1 VFIGVIDS
9 TELRSRGG
17 SSSQAGCGS
26 SNRSRRSVSSM
37 EDAMREQQENFC
49 DELQQQQMA
58 FLKEQSDY
66 MAAYNAQAQQAM
78 NVSVLFLHNTLNI
91 GSITN
96 ILYLQQSWFPQQA
109 QQQPF
114 VFPQFQPAMPQRG
127 LHAPPPPPPPQ
138 VLQFSLNLLFVS
150 TFQILTKLDFVGIRC
165 HGPQHATTGDTST
178 GGAYAGEGDTPGEVS
193 LTNNLFE

>member
-1 VFIGVIDS
+1 MFTGVIDS

-26 SNRSRRSVSSM
+26 SSRSRRSVSSM
-37 EDAMREQQENFC
+37 EEAMREQQEKFR
-49 DELQQQQMA
+49 EEMRQQQMA
-58 FLKEQSDY
+58 FLQQQSEY
-66 MAAYNAQAQQAM
+66 MATYNAQAQQEM
-78 NVSVLFLHNTLNI
+78 NVSVLFILNTLDI

-114 VFPQFQPAMPQRG
+114 VFPQFQPPMPQWG

-138 VLQFSLNLLFVS
+138 VIQFS
-150 TFQILTKLDFVGIRC
+150 
-165 HGPQHATTGDTST
+165 
-178 GGAYAGEGDTPGEVS
+178 
-193 LTNNLFE
+193 